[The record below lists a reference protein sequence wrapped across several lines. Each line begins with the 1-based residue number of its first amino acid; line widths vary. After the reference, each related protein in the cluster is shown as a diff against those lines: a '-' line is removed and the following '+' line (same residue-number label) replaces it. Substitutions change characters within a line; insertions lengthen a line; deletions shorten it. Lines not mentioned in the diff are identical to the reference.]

1 LTGAEQGVAELVV
14 DGFTNQQIAE
24 RLFIS
29 AYTVDSHLR
38 SIFKKLGV
46 SSRLELTR
54 VALALQLVV
63 PD

>member
-1 LTGAEQGVAELVV
+1 MVV
-14 DGFTNQQIAE
+14 EGFTNKQIAE

-54 VALALQLVV
+54 VVLALQLIV
-63 PD
+63 PDSA